1 MTYIE
6 NAFYLAG
13 LEDRLPS
20 ISSSAELVEDLSL
33 ATDTELALA
42 YDACMSGEA
51 QEVFP
56 LYLVTNEMQ
65 DRQLTFDQLEELL
78 SHHYGA

>member
-13 LEDRLPS
+13 LEEVQPHRGPTY
-20 ISSSAELVEDLSL
+20 ELLEDLSP

-42 YDACMSGEA
+42 YDACMAGEDR
-51 QEVFP
+51 EIFP

-78 SHHYGA
+78 QHHYG

>member
-6 NAFYLAG
+6 NDYYLAG
-13 LEDRLPS
+13 LEEVQPQQGPTY
-20 ISSSAELVEDLSL
+20 ELLERLSL

-42 YDACMSGEA
+42 YDACMAGEA

-78 SHHYGA
+78 QHHYG

>member
-20 ISSSAELVEDLSL
+20 ISCSTELLTNLSH
-33 ATDTELALA
+33 ASDVELALA
-42 YDACMSGEA
+42 YDACMAGEDR
-51 QEVFP
+51 EIFP
-56 LYLVTNEMQ
+56 MYLVTNEMQ
-65 DRQLTFDQLEELL
+65 DRQLTFDELEELL

>member
-20 ISSSAELVEDLSL
+20 VSSSTELLDDLSL

-42 YDACMSGEA
+42 YDACLAGEGR
-51 QEVFP
+51 EVFP

-65 DRQLTFDQLEELL
+65 DRGLTFDELEELL
-78 SHHYGA
+78 QHHYG

>member
-6 NAFYLAG
+6 NDFYLAG
-13 LEDRLPS
+13 LEEVQPQRGPTY
-20 ISSSAELVEDLSL
+20 ELLECLSL

-42 YDACMSGEA
+42 YDACMAGEDR
-51 QEVFP
+51 EIFP

-65 DRQLTFDQLEELL
+65 DRQLTFDELEELIQ
-78 SHHYGA
+78 HHYG